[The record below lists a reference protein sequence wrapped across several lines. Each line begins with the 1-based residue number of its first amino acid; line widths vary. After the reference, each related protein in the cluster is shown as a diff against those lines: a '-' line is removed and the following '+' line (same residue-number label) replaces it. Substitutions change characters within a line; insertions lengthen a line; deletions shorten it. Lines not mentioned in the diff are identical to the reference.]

1 MDLVTKIPI
10 VTDEGDVVIFGDL
23 IGPDGFTLGIGDED
37 SSETIMTF
45 GADEVSF
52 SDKVGIGGAAGSA
65 KLAVVGGYLDI
76 ILTGKDGLGE
86 SGVLQTKSD
95 GKTIGDAL
103 GWNFNLRGSNDASA
117 NYAKLVIGI
126 TDPTAGALKGYFS
139 IHTVGAIDGI
149 VERFRV
155 NDVGLCNITGDLTA
169 GGGTFTGVVDAS
181 AGGVLTEDNATEAP
195 TDKDDGYIG
204 LAKIGA
210 DGRIYFTVE
219 GEMYYVDGT
228 IVSAA
233 EIVTGNP
240 IGLLL
245 ALTYNLE

>member
-1 MDLVTKIPI
+1 M
-10 VTDEGDVVIFGDL
+10 
-23 IGPDGFTLGIGDED
+23 
-37 SSETIMTF
+37 
-45 GADEVSF
+45 
-52 SDKVGIGGAAGSA
+52 
-65 KLAVVGGYLDI
+65 
-76 ILTGKDGLGE
+76 
-86 SGVLQTKSD
+86 
-95 GKTIGDAL
+95 
-103 GWNFNLRGSNDASA
+103 
-117 NYAKLVIGI
+117 
-126 TDPTAGALKGYFS
+126 
-139 IHTVGAIDGI
+139 GAIDGI
-149 VERFRV
+149 AERFRI
-155 NDVGLCNITGDLTA
+155 NDLGLCNITGDLTA

>member
-76 ILTGKDGLGE
+76 ILTGKDGLGQ
-86 SGVLQTKSD
+86 SRVLQTKSD

-117 NYAKLVIGI
+117 NYAKFVIGI

-149 VERFRV
+149 AERFRI
-155 NDVGLCNITGDLTA
+155 NDLGDAEISGALDVTGIATLGDGSLLKTSAAPTTDAMIANKKYVDDNA
-169 GGGTFTGVVDAS
+169 GGDVFELVDTLPVPTQGRA
-181 AGGVLTEDNATEAP
+181 VYLTTDNWP
-195 TDKDDGYIG
+195 
-204 LAKIGA
+204 
-210 DGRIYFTVE
+210 
-219 GEMYYVDGT
+219 YV
-228 IVSAA
+228 ARK
-233 EIVTGNP
+233 E
-240 IGLLL
+240 
-245 ALTYNLE
+245 